1 MGLDLTSF
9 EFAMKQLYTDA
20 AVRKLVYKD
29 NPLHALLPKYE
40 NATGENIPTPLL
52 YGNPQARSA
61 TFSVAKSQSAS
72 ANSKGVKFLV
82 TRAKD
87 YAIATVDGETMK
99 ASANDP
105 GAFMS
110 AASTE
115 FDGALNSLTRSLAV
129 SEYGDGSGA
138 IGQIVAEPAEGATT
152 VVTLT
157 DPEAITNFEVGQV
170 LNLYAA
176 LTGGSV
182 KTSDGSA
189 SNLTVSA
196 VNRDTGVITLNAT
209 YSASGTIAAG
219 DYLFCQGDRGLK
231 IKGLAAWLPAVAPTA
246 GDNFFGVDRSADVTR
261 LSGVRFDGTGM
272 PIEDAL
278 VQGIRRAE
286 REGAKISHIMVNYKR
301 WAELEISLG
310 SKVIYT
316 DASSQEVADVG
327 FRGIRIQ
334 GSKNFVNV
342 IADMNCPDNVAYALQ
357 MDTWQLLSLGRAVD
371 FIEDDGKK
379 ILRQNDADGVEARMA
394 YYAQLR
400 CFAPGMNA
408 RIKLA

>member
-29 NPLHALLPKYE
+29 NPLHALLPKFE

-61 TFSVAKSQSAS
+61 TFSVAKSQSANS
-72 ANSKGVKFLV
+72 SSKGVKFLV
-82 TRAKD
+82 TRVKD

-115 FDGALNSLTRSLAV
+115 FDGALNSLTRSIATA
-129 SEYGDGSGA
+129 EYGDGSGA
-138 IGQIVAEPAEGATT
+138 MAQVAVEPTEAATT
-152 VVTLT
+152 VIQLLDSESV
-157 DPEAITNFEVGQV
+157 TNFEVGQV
-170 LNLYAA
+170 LNIWSAK
-176 LTGGSV
+176 TGGTQ
-182 KTSDGSA
+182 KNSDGTTT
-189 SNLTVSA
+189 NLTVTA
-196 VNRDTGVITLNAT
+196 VNRDTGVVTLG
-209 YSASGTIAAG
+209 SAYTSSGTIAAN

-231 IKGLAAWLPAVAPTA
+231 VKGLEAWLPATAPTA
-246 GDNFFGVDRSADVTR
+246 GDNFFGVDRSADPTR
-261 LSGVRFDGTGM
+261 LAGVRFDGTGM

-286 REGAKISHIMVNYKR
+286 REGAKISHIFVNYRR
-301 WAELEISLG
+301 WAELELSLG
-310 SKVIYT
+310 SKVVYAE
-316 DASSQEVADVG
+316 ASSQEVADVG
-327 FRGIRIQ
+327 FRGIRVQ

-400 CFAPGMNA
+400 CFAPGFNC

>member
-20 AVRKLVYKD
+20 AVRKMVYKD
-29 NPLHALLPKYE
+29 QPLHALLPKYE

-61 TFSVAKSQSAS
+61 TFSIAKSQSAN
-72 ANSKGVKFLV
+72 ANTKGVKFLV
-82 TRAKD
+82 TRVKD
-87 YAIATVDGETMK
+87 YAVATVDGETMK

-115 FDGALNSLTRSLAV
+115 FDGALNSLARSLGIA
-129 SEYGDGSGA
+129 EYGDGSGA
-138 IGQIVAEPAEGATT
+138 IGQVNAEPTEASTT
-152 VVTLT
+152 VIQLK
-157 DPEAITNFEVGQV
+157 DPEQVTNFEVGQV
-170 LNLYAA
+170 LNIWSAK
-176 LTGGSV
+176 TGGSQRSV
-182 KTSDGSA
+182 DGSTV
-189 SNLTVSA
+189 NLTVSA
-196 VNRDTGVITLNAT
+196 VDRDVGTVTISST
-209 YSASGTIAAG
+209 YNASGTIAAN

-231 IKGLAAWLPAVAPTA
+231 LKGLDAWLPATAPTA
-246 GDNFFGVDRSADVTR
+246 GDNFFGVDRSADPVR
-261 LSGVRFDGTGM
+261 LAGVRFDGTGK

-286 REGAKISHIMVNYKR
+286 REGAKISHIFVNYKR

-310 SKVIYT
+310 SKVVYS
-316 DASSQEVADVG
+316 DAASQEVADVG

-342 IADMNCPDNVAYALQ
+342 IADINCPDNVAYALQ
-357 MDTWQLLSLGRAVD
+357 MDTWQLLSLGRPVD

-379 ILRQNDADGVEARMA
+379 ILRQSDADGVEARMA

-400 CFAPGMNA
+400 CFAPGFNC
-408 RIKLA
+408 RISLS

>member
-61 TFSVAKSQSAS
+61 TFSVAKAQSAAS
-72 ANSKGVKFLV
+72 SSKGVKFLV
-82 TRAKD
+82 TRVKD

-115 FDGALNSLTRSLAV
+115 FDGALNSLSRSLAI
-129 SEYGDGSGA
+129 SEYGNGSGA
-138 IGQIVAEPAEGATT
+138 IGTVSVEPTEAATT
-152 VVTLT
+152 VIQLT
-157 DPEAITNFEVGQV
+157 DPEMVTNFEVGQI
-170 LNLYAA
+170 LNVWSAE
-176 LTGGSV
+176 TGGSQRS
-182 KTSDGSA
+182 TDGSTL
-189 SNLTVSA
+189 NMTVSA
-196 VNRDTGVITLNAT
+196 VDRDTGKVTASSAYT
-209 YSASGTIAAG
+209 ASGTIAAG
-219 DYLFCQGDRGLK
+219 DVLFCQGDRGLK
-231 IKGLAAWLPAVAPTA
+231 LKGLAAWLPATAPVA

-261 LSGVRFDGTGM
+261 LAGIRFDGTGM

-286 REGAKISHIMVNYKR
+286 REGAKISHIFLNYKR

-310 SKVIYT
+310 AKVIYC
-316 DASSQEVADVG
+316 DATSQEVADVG

-357 MDTWQLLSLGRAVD
+357 MDTWQLLSLGRPVD

-400 CFAPGMNA
+400 CFAPGYNA
-408 RIKLA
+408 RIKLS